1 MHLAASSNES
11 DILCIFGWS
20 ISKSIE
26 KMRPQHV
33 EPFPIIVATV
43 DPRFDWRRS
52 NDTKSNEPNFNCRRL
67 WKEINCQSRFKCT
80 TFESTKE
87 CFHQG
92 SPVLRLRTRLRSVKR
107 VAKPPLIDNWR
118 QYHFSFISEL
128 ATLSDGVFMV
138 SVDYPRTRNGPTM
151 KTVLEHNRYW
161 QRHPHWR
168 RIRQNFSHLYRLL
181 IIKQRQNW
189 N

>member
-26 KMRPQHV
+26 KMRAQHV

-43 DPRFDWRRS
+43 DARFDRRWS
-52 NDTKSNEPNFNCRRL
+52 NNTKSNEPNFNCRRL

-80 TFESTKE
+80 TFKSSKE

-92 SPVLRLRTRLRSVKR
+92 SSVRRLRTGLWSTTSGTSVNLTLLDTGGFIGFQWLRSLKFPGEFSSLIFYGWIRNSIRRREIKSNTSQKHVKF
-107 VAKPPLIDNWR
+107 PLDP
-118 QYHFSFISEL
+118 SCL
-128 ATLSDGVFMV
+128 
-138 SVDYPRTRNGPTM
+138 
-151 KTVLEHNRYW
+151 
-161 QRHPHWR
+161 
-168 RIRQNFSHLYRLL
+168 
-181 IIKQRQNW
+181 
-189 N
+189 